1 MNWEESKILTPLKRD
16 FLKAFFEREQRFFL
30 TGGAALGVFYLQ
42 HRRSYDLDLFSAKEF
57 DWIEVDGTIRDACRQ
72 IHAEVEVLKSAPLFR
87 RYALK
92 RASDAEILDIVRDLN
107 PQVDE
112 AKTHFGTIRVDTLHE
127 ILLNKICTLVSRCEV
142 KDLLDLYFLDRAGL
156 RVEDHL
162 DEARRKDGG
171 LDPAMMSHILAN
183 VKVAELSEY
192 VVEPLALEDL
202 QAYIERL
209 RLKLA
214 EIAFPKT

>member
-1 MNWEESKILTPLKRD
+1 
-16 FLKAFFEREQRFFL
+16 
-30 TGGAALGVFYLQ
+30 
-42 HRRSYDLDLFSAKEF
+42 
-57 DWIEVDGTIRDACRQ
+57 
-72 IHAEVEVLKSAPLFR
+72 
-87 RYALK
+87 
-92 RASDAEILDIVRDLN
+92 
-107 PQVDE
+107 VDE

-156 RVEDHL
+156 RVEDYL
-162 DEARRKDGG
+162 NEARRKDGG

-183 VKVAELSEY
+183 MKVAELPEY
-192 VVEPLALEDL
+192 VAEPLALEDL